1 MKKLIDRYSKGKIQI
16 KFHLVTPV
24 TSNRKRKIILSIGL
38 MLFLTF
44 TFYVIPKILQ
54 NLNLTG
60 LIPIGIGLGVFWLL
74 FDFIIRIWLFKI
86 NEIGIIKFLPETMQ
100 IQTTDNLINESI
112 SYSEVKGIRYQRNV
126 PRTVLTNTPDTKTFI
141 VEFVRYEN
149 KPIIIEVENNMFVTK
164 KDENQFRT
172 PEPDLETVLSY
183 INAKYG
189 VERVKKINTP
199 NIK

>member
-1 MKKLIDRYSKGKIQI
+1 
-16 KFHLVTPV
+16 
-24 TSNRKRKIILSIGL
+24 
-38 MLFLTF
+38 
-44 TFYVIPKILQ
+44 
-54 NLNLTG
+54 
-60 LIPIGIGLGVFWLL
+60 
-74 FDFIIRIWLFKI
+74 
-86 NEIGIIKFLPETMQ
+86 MQ

>member
-1 MKKLIDRYSKGKIQI
+1 MKKLIDRYSKGKIEI

-24 TSNRKRKIILSIGL
+24 TSNRKRKIVLSIGL

-44 TFYVIPKILQ
+44 TLYIVPKILQ
-54 NLNLTG
+54 NLSLTG

-74 FDFIIRIWLFKI
+74 FDFLTRIWLFKI
-86 NEIGIIKFLPETMQ
+86 KPIGIVKFLSETMQ
-100 IQTTDNLINESI
+100 IQTTDNLINENI
-112 SYSEVKGIRYQRNV
+112 SYSEIKGIRYQHNV
-126 PRTVLTNTPDTKTFI
+126 PETVLTKTPHTKTFI

-149 KPIIIEVENNMFVTK
+149 MPVIIEVEKNMFVTK
-164 KDENQFRT
+164 EEANQFRI

-189 VERVKKINTP
+189 VERVKKINTS
-199 NIK
+199 NTK